1 MDSNP
6 FDISKETKDNLN
18 SNNRYMDSKQQIQM
32 LAQEIAKEIVD
43 KETMEK
49 YGYYTHKLHERTA
62 ASSKSGL

>member
-49 YGYYTHKLHERTA
+49 YGTSLKDR
-62 ASSKSGL
+62 KSVV